1 MEFLN
6 RLSRYID
13 ELPIWVL
20 SAIYIILISLL
31 GVIILYLI
39 FHLRQ
44 AQKYVSLLRGYY
56 EEFGDIVNALNLVAD
71 DFNNKGRVAS
81 VVNDALYYI
90 EHSIRHDYAS
100 AFALIESAVQGKK
113 VKETHDEIIR
123 LETDKKRT
131 ILLLPLNSSQQSSQ
145 QLFENI

>member
-13 ELPIWVL
+13 ELPIWVVP
-20 SAIYIILISLL
+20 AVYIVLISVLI
-31 GVIILYLI
+31 VIVVYLVLK
-39 FHLRQ
+39 LRQ

-56 EEFGDIVNALNLVAD
+56 DEFGDVVNALNLVAD

-81 VVNDALYYI
+81 VVKDALYYI

-123 LETDKKRT
+123 SETEKKRA
-131 ILLLPLNSSQQSSQ
+131 ILLLPLKSSQQSSQ
-145 QLFENI
+145 QLLENK